1 MNLTL
6 VSLPF
11 ELVVGVSR
19 SDIGLGFRISDIVNA
34 NPKKLTVYFGGRHG
48 DSIRQNYLR
57 LTYQSHGVDGSSET
71 KRFFDI
77 DEHSSSHTFRSPNGL
92 LNSTEFTQPAL
103 IVMQKALF
111 ADMRDKG
118 LVPEGSRFAGHSLGE
133 YSALA
138 AMANT
143 VPLEQLLSIVFYRGL
158 SMQVA
163 VDRDESGRS
172 EYAMVAINPSRVSKS
187 KYYFHPSLKL
197 RADSS

>member
-1 MNLTL
+1 M
-6 VSLPF
+6 SKPF
-11 ELVVGVSR
+11 ELVLGLSR
-19 SDIGLGFRISDIVNA
+19 FNIDLGFRISDIVKT
-34 NPKKLTVYFGGRHG
+34 NPKKLAIQFGGRRG
-48 DSIRQNYLR
+48 AIIRQNYLR

-77 DEHSSSHTFRSPNGL
+77 DEHSPSHTFRSPNGL

-111 ADMRDKG
+111 DDMRSKG
-118 LVPEGSRFAGHSLGE
+118 LVPEGSKFAGHSLGE

-187 KYYFHPSLKL
+187 EYDCHSIFESGT
-197 RADSS
+197 DSS